1 MLSRASSREWIG
13 RVTYILRLVLM
24 YHDLRSFSLGSAPFK
39 NIARILAL
47 LAISRFQINIDYG
60 KRRFFTRVFEQVL

>member
-1 MLSRASSREWIG
+1 
-13 RVTYILRLVLM
+13 M